1 MNRLLA
7 YFGRLFILLCLL
19 GHGASAFASENS
31 CVDEE
36 TLKGFYEKFSLLEQE
51 KEALRTK
58 ASSCPAAGEKEDG
71 LSVPLSQ
78 KEGRALRYLE
88 SKVAQLEEENGKLR
102 DKLKAL
108 GALPDEDLAAE
119 EPETESEGAEPKP
132 EAKDLAPKVSEPV
145 ADAPLEGP
153 VLPDGVAPTETGA
166 EPADPAPALETGSPE
181 TAPVPGEPVP
191 ASEEDKKSDIAPVP
205 ADTPEHAPELIETG
219 SGGPDSAAS
228 IAWNILKSDPLRA
241 QPAPTPAVKSAFED
255 SCASQYA
262 AFEKGLLKL
271 AKAEGERKTLQELS
285 GQHKVLI
292 SGVSGAGSEDSAFLC
307 PDEAASK
314 RLATSLPRLEDA
326 LREAESGQQAI
337 QILYQENR
345 KLESGGS

>member
-132 EAKDLAPKVSEPV
+132 EAKDQAPKVSEPV

-153 VLPDGVAPTETGA
+153 VLPDGVAPTET
-166 EPADPAPALETGSPE
+166 ETESPE
-181 TAPVPGEPVP
+181 TAPVPEEAVP
-191 ASEEDKKSDIAPVP
+191 ASEEDKKSDIVPVP